1 MNARMEFSDFKQLAP
16 AAADALSA
24 LSNSVVD
31 SGLANLDKQLIELL
45 KIRASQLNGCAFC
58 VQYHLNLA
66 AK

>member
-58 VQYHLNLA
+58 VQCHLNLA